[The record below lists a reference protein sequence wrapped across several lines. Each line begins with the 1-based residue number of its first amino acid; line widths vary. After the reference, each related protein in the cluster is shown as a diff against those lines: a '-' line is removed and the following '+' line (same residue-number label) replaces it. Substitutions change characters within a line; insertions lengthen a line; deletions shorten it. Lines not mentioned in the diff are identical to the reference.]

1 MEEEKPYPIWLPE
14 YFFKLVHIII
24 GYYDKLEKMKWQIVL
39 KQSNRDKKKS
49 RYFQEILKSRECW
62 DDMVRW
68 GLPCGS
74 AVKNPPSM
82 QEPQKTQV

>member
-39 KQSNRDKKKS
+39 KQSNRDKKKKVDIFKK
-49 RYFQEILKSRECW
+49 YLKVENVGMIW
-62 DDMVRW
+62 
-68 GLPCGS
+68 
-74 AVKNPPSM
+74 
-82 QEPQKTQV
+82 